1 MATITKDITDQVAAI
16 IGDTLNGWF
25 QPHLNFDPVIVRQ
38 RYDDWYGEDYLEAWI
53 VWEGDHDYM
62 DHSRTNGLSLD
73 IEPQLDELG
82 VDLFIHPH
90 YIAKWEWELNKGRIL
105 R

>member
-25 QPHLNFDPVIVRQ
+25 QPHLNFDPIVVRQ
-38 RYDDWYGEDYLEAWI
+38 RHDDWYGEDYLEAWI
-53 VWEGDHDYM
+53 VWEGDYGKM
-62 DHSRTNGLSLD
+62 DPRRTITLYRFV
-73 IEPQLDELG
+73 EPLLDELG
-82 VDLFIHPH
+82 IDMRLHPH
-90 YIAKWEWELNKGRIL
+90 FIAKWEWELKKERLL